1 MAYIYKITNDVNGKA
16 YVGKTEFDIHKR
28 FREHCHDAFRERCE
42 KRPLYSAMRKY
53 GIEHFRVELV
63 EETDSPEE
71 REEYWIGQ
79 FNTYHYG
86 YNATVGGD
94 GKKYIDRNAVIDA
107 LNECGSA
114 RKAAKELGICYDSA
128 LKILREVGVKLPS
141 PAERNKTA
149 LSMPVAMCKKDDNN
163 VIIKKFDSV
172 MEACQYLV
180 DNKYT
185 ISPTAQE
192 ISSHVS
198 LACGGRRKSAYGF
211 KWKYL

>member
-53 GIEHFRVELV
+53 GIEHFHVELV
-63 EETDSPEE
+63 EETDAPEE

-94 GKKYIDRNAVIDA
+94 GKKYLDHSHIVDTYNQV
-107 LNECGSA
+107 LNLRATAE
-114 RKAAKELGICYDSA
+114 RLGIHEKTVSQ
-128 LKILREVGVKLPS
+128 ILRKYGVQAKSSSAILKERLSKEVLMT
-141 PAERNKTA
+141 NKETGE
-149 LSMPVAMCKKDDNN
+149 S
-163 VIIKKFDSV
+163 KKFESV
-172 MEACQYLV
+172 MAVATYLFNNGLASAKKPN
-180 DNKYT
+180 D
-185 ISPTAQE
+185 
-192 ISSHVS
+192 ISSHIAN
-198 LACGGRRKSAYGF
+198 ACSGKRKSAYGHTF
-211 KWKYL
+211 KYL

>member
-63 EETDSPEE
+63 EETDNPEE

-94 GKKYIDRNAVIDA
+94 GKKYIDYDHVVSTYNDTLSIIDTAKKLGINETTVSSILKKNNVAIRNSSIVIREKFKKPVVMTNKSTGEFVAQFDSVIDA
-107 LNECGSA
+107 ATYLFENKLA
-114 RKAAKELGICYDSA
+114 AAKKPND
-128 LKILREVGVKLPS
+128 
-141 PAERNKTA
+141 
-149 LSMPVAMCKKDDNN
+149 
-163 VIIKKFDSV
+163 
-172 MEACQYLV
+172 
-180 DNKYT
+180 
-185 ISPTAQE
+185 
-192 ISSHVS
+192 ISSHI
-198 LACGGRRKSAYGF
+198 ACVCIGKRKSAYGF
-211 KWKYL
+211 EFKYL